1 MSIRRIRHLA
11 VASLAALLA
20 ACGGESGG
28 EKGGAATGGDT
39 AQAAAGGEQAK
50 AAQPAVKPPREDAPP
65 IIRGLYVN
73 AYKAGSGTHRRRL
86 IEIADQTEINAFVI
100 DMKDERG
107 LHYVSTLQKQNDLT
121 ADTEITIRN
130 PRAFIDSLK
139 AHRIYLIARIVV
151 FKDPILSKAE
161 PDWSVRN
168 PSGGLWQDKAGNT
181 WVSPW
186 DERVWDYNLDI
197 AEEVARL
204 GFDEIQ
210 FDYVRFAEPYRSL
223 PNQVHPRARGDR
235 TDAIAAFLLE
245 ARRRLHPLG
254 VTVTADVFGLSPNE
268 GGDVN
273 IGQQWETISAIADHI
288 LPMMYP
294 SHYFPTHLPGVRRP
308 DLMPYEVLFKS
319 AGMAR
324 WRSDQLRD
332 AGVRPAR
339 IMPWLQ
345 AFSATW
351 LGRNHQTYGPEQVRQ
366 QKQGVYDVGLE
377 DWVLWHPGSNYE
389 HIVAGLEQGE
399 AQPRAKPNY
408 TPPAD
413 VMSWLQRFERE
424 GVSAARAK
432 AVAQAR
438 GDVTDPAA
446 AQAAKAGR
454 PEPAEPGTP
463 RNDVAPGQNA
473 PAEAAP
479 SASGT
484 PAAGGQTN
492 PSNPAQNR
500 SPRR

>member
-1 MSIRRIRHLA
+1 MPIVSIRRLTA
-11 VASLAALLA
+11 VALAALLA
-20 ACGGESGG
+20 ACGGAGG
-28 EKGGAATGGDT
+28 EKAGDAGGDS
-39 AQAAAGGEQAK
+39 ARAAAGGDSAK
-50 AAQPAVKPPREDAPP
+50 APQAAVKSPRDEAPP

-73 AYKAGSGTHRRRL
+73 AYKAGSGTHRKRL

-107 LHYVSTLQKQNDLT
+107 IHYVSELQMQNDLT

-130 PRAFIDSLK
+130 PRAFIDTLK
-139 AHRIYLIARIVV
+139 AHNIYLIARIVV
-151 FKDPILSKAE
+151 FKDPILSKAQ

-168 PSGGLWQDKAGNT
+168 PSGGLWVDKAGNT

-223 PNQVHPRARGDR
+223 PTQVHPRARGDR

-273 IGQQWETISAIADHI
+273 IGQQWETISAIADHV

-294 SHYFPTHLPGVRRP
+294 SHYFSTHLPGVQRP

-324 WRSDQLRD
+324 WRTDQLRD

-339 IMPWLQ
+339 IIPWLQ
-345 AFSATW
+345 AFSAPW
-351 LGRNHQTYGPEQVRQ
+351 LGRNHQKYGPEQIRQ

-389 HIVAGLEQGE
+389 HIVAGLETGE
-399 AQPRAKPNY
+399 AQSRKKDGY

-424 GVSAARAK
+424 GVRAARDK
-432 AVAQAR
+432 AAQQAR

-454 PEPAEPGTP
+454 PEPEDASGVQPGK
-463 RNDVAPGQNA
+463 NA

-479 SASGT
+479 TPSGT

-492 PSNPAQNR
+492 PSSPAQNR
-500 SPRR
+500 PRR

>member
-1 MSIRRIRHLA
+1 MKIERL
-11 VASLAALLA
+11 LGLALLPALAFAA
-20 ACGGESGG
+20 ACGGGDASAEGPG
-28 EKGGAATGGDT
+28 RRATGDSAAAAPAES
-39 AQAAAGGEQAK
+39 AQAAA
-50 AAQPAVKPPREDAPP
+50 AQPAGPSPRDKAPP
-65 IIRGLYVN
+65 IIRGLYIN

-86 IEIADQTEINAFVI
+86 IEIADQTEINAFVV

-107 LHYVSTLQKQNDLT
+107 LHYTSELALQNELT
-121 ADTEITIRN
+121 ADAEITIRN
-130 PRAFIDSLK
+130 PRAFTDTLR
-139 AHRIYLIARIVV
+139 AHGIRSIARIVV
-151 FKDPILSKAE
+151 FKDPILSKAR
-161 PDWSVRN
+161 PDWSVKN
-168 PSGGLWQDKAGNT
+168 PSGGLWVDKAGNT

-223 PNQVHPRARGDR
+223 PTQVHPKAKGDR
-235 TDAIAAFLLE
+235 TDAIAAFLNE
-245 ARRRLHPLG
+245 AKRRLHPLG

-294 SHYFPTHLPGVRRP
+294 SHYFPTHLPGVSRP
-308 DLMPYEVLFKS
+308 DLMPYEVLYKS

-324 WRSDQLRD
+324 WRSDQMQQ

-339 IMPWLQ
+339 VMPWLQ
-345 AFSATW
+345 AFSAPW
-351 LGRNHQTYGPEQVRQ
+351 LGRNHQKYGPEQVRQ
-366 QKQGVYDVGLE
+366 QKQGVYDVGLD
-377 DWVLWHPGSNYE
+377 DWSLWHPGSNYE

-399 AQPRAKPNY
+399 AQSRKKDGY

-413 VMSWLQRFERE
+413 VMAWLNRFERE
-424 GVSAARAK
+424 GVRAAREK
-432 AVAQAR
+432 AAQQAR

-446 AQAAKAGR
+446 AQAARTGR
-454 PEPAEPGTP
+454 PEPGGDSSAVRPGT
-463 RNDVAPGQNA
+463 NA

-479 SASGT
+479 TVDGT
-484 PAAGGQTN
+484 PAAGGQKN
-492 PSNPAQNR
+492 PSSPAQNR
-500 SPRR
+500 PRR

>member
-1 MSIRRIRHLA
+1 MSIVPIRHLA
-11 VASLAALLA
+11 VASLAVLLA
-20 ACGGESGG
+20 ACGGDAGG
-28 EKGGAATGGDT
+28 DRGAAAKGGDN
-39 AQAAAGGEQAK
+39 AQVAAGDSATT
-50 AAQPAVKPPREDAPP
+50 AQPAVKPPREDAPRF
-65 IIRGLYVN
+65 IRGLYVN

-86 IEIADQTEINAFVI
+86 IEIADQTEINAFVV

-107 LHYVSTLQKQNDLT
+107 LHYNSALTLQNELT

-130 PRAFIDSLK
+130 AKAFTDTLH
-139 AHRIYLIARIVV
+139 AHGIYAIARIVV
-151 FKDPILSKAE
+151 FKDPLLSKSR
-161 PDWSVRN
+161 PDWSVKN
-168 PSGGLWQDKAGNT
+168 PSGGLWVDKAGNT

-186 DERVWDYNLDI
+186 DENVWDYNLDI

-210 FDYVRFAEPYRSL
+210 FDYVRFAEPYKSL
-223 PNQVHPRARGDR
+223 PTQVHPKARGDR

-254 VTVTADVFGLSPNE
+254 VTITADVFGLSPNE
-268 GGDVN
+268 AGDVN
-273 IGQQWETISAIADHI
+273 IGQQWETISAIADHV

-294 SHYFPTHLPGVRRP
+294 SHYFPTHLPGITRP
-308 DLMPYEVLFKS
+308 DLQPYDVLFKS

-345 AFSATW
+345 AFSAPW
-351 LGRNHQTYGPEQVRQ
+351 LGRNHQTYGAEQVRQ

-389 HIVAGLEQGE
+389 HIVAGLERGE
-399 AQPRAKPNY
+399 ATSHAKPNY

-424 GVSAARAK
+424 GVRAAREK
-432 AVAQAR
+432 AVAQAH

-454 PEPAEPGTP
+454 PEPNAPPVTA
-463 RNDVAPGQNA
+463 APGQNA

-479 SASGT
+479 SASGV

-492 PSNPAQNR
+492 PGNPAQNR
-500 SPRR
+500 SP